1 MKIKNNLRDN
11 IILIVNQAMLF
22 IEDTARILFNLKV
35 FGNMFNKKNIF
46 RIKINNKQ
54 IYLILIFIN
63 TTKGIIFCTEER
75 IIKINKDLVFKIEI
89 NQI

>member
-1 MKIKNNLRDN
+1 MKNNFRDI
-11 IILIVNQAMLF
+11 IILIINQAILF
-22 IEDTARILFNLKV
+22 IEDIARILFSLKV
-35 FGNMFNKKNIF
+35 FGNMFSKKNIF

-54 IYLILIFIN
+54 IYLILMFLN

-89 NQI
+89 NQM